1 MAGVLSDIFA
11 PINLAE
17 EIGTFVES
25 TFTAVTSSLM
35 QYEYLAALPIIAAE
49 FKGIVDIIEGSW
61 KVFVGTLKALGTN
74 LIPDIF
80 DGVFTFVV
88 FAISW
93 MMCLFKNITNLQ
105 ACMFYYILEIFGII
119 LYLPVRL
126 LLWVASQFKIDLY
139 PLEQNI
145 WDKIEYLDGVVFN
158 YGGFHICHY
167 PKSIREQCYKCRRV
181 KISALDKHTAPLVRD
196 LTETVPAL
204 LSPGVQ
210 QIIKGGTELMN
221 PFDY

>member
-1 MAGVLSDIFA
+1 MSGIIGDIFA

-25 TFTAVTSSLM
+25 TFSAIQTSLM

-49 FKGIVDIIEGSW
+49 FKGILDIIEGSW
-61 KVFVGTLKALGTN
+61 KLFVGTLKALGTK

-80 DGVFTFVV
+80 DGVFTFAV
-88 FAISW
+88 FGISW

-105 ACMFYYILEIFGII
+105 ACMFYYILEIFGQI
-119 LYLPVRL
+119 LYLPIRL
-126 LLWVASQFKIDLY
+126 LLWVASQFKINLY
-139 PLEQNI
+139 PIEKFI
-145 WDKIEYLDGVVFN
+145 WDKIEYIDSIIFN

-196 LTETVPAL
+196 LTVTVPKL
-204 LSPGVQ
+204 LSPGLQ
-210 QIIKGGTELMN
+210 QIIKGGTELTH
-221 PFDY
+221 PFNY